1 MAALQQLRRKT
12 AIVEGPGAGQV
23 LPETQLPPK
32 QSPSCLLITGPGGIL
47 RALPRKGPGTGHK
60 GSIFPGEPRG
70 ARCRQ
75 LPGRTPYVLPMA
87 TVTGSAGASL
97 PPSPPPCCA
106 MPRADR
112 CHLGPSEK
120 LLAGCGLSFSKTH
133 LQEHGRVLCLPSRCC
148 TNTSRA
154 GCPAG
159 TKSVPGQS
167 RSQRSPPPAE
177 LCRGSPAPSQLH
189 HGPGSIP
196 SRHGQGNQQGW
207 GHGISSKGDPTG
219 AKPRLWLAA
228 GRGPGADALCRR

>member
-1 MAALQQLRRKT
+1 M
-12 AIVEGPGAGQV
+12 EGPGAGQV

-60 GSIFPGEPRG
+60 GCIFPGELRG
-70 ARCRQ
+70 AWCRQ

-87 TVTGSAGASL
+87 TVMAVLGPRCL
-97 PPSPPPCCA
+97 LPPPCCA

-133 LQEHGRVLCLPSRCC
+133 LQKHGRVLCLPSRCC

-159 TKSVPGQS
+159 TKSVPEQS
-167 RSQRSPPPAE
+167 RSQRSPPPAK
-177 LCRGSPAPSQLH
+177 LCRRSPAPSQLH
-189 HGPGSIP
+189 HGPGSIASQHSQGDQQVGDMGFP
-196 SRHGQGNQQGW
+196 ARGIPHGANPGSGSLQDVAPVQT
-207 GHGISSKGDPTG
+207 HF
-219 AKPRLWLAA
+219 A
-228 GRGPGADALCRR
+228 GADVLFPFSPCPCARH